1 VTFDRP
7 LTLPSE
13 GGGARPRRR
22 WPYVVAAVVLVLA
35 ATAAV
40 TVATHTSPDRIAGTA
55 GLSKLG
61 AAPTLDGGGPWIN
74 SKPLTPAD
82 LHGKVVL
89 YDFWTYSCVNCVRTL
104 PYLDSWYRRYKSDGL
119 VVIGVHSPEFQFE
132 HDTSNVRR
140 AVSELHVDYPVV
152 QDNQLTIWSAF
163 NNNYWPADY
172 LADRTGEL
180 RSMHIGEG
188 GYANTEKLVRE
199 LLHVATTSPHA
210 AAPNLPREG
219 NTPTAGDEVTQETY
233 LGTDRGATNVN
244 AGTHKYPASD
254 AEGLQDGDAAAVG
267 TWTATGQYLRS
278 GANGSVIA
286 LRYHARE
293 VNLVMATDHGEAV
306 DVEVLLDGQPL
317 PEADRTAET
326 VVRDGRTY
334 VRVQASDLYRLV
346 LGPGI
351 DAHTLSLVAQGSGLR
366 VFAFTFG
373 A

>member
-1 VTFDRP
+1 MTFDRP

-13 GGGARPRRR
+13 GGGSRTPKR
-22 WPYVVAAVVLVLA
+22 WPYLVAAVVLILA

-40 TVATHTSPDRIAGTA
+40 TVASHTSADHIAGSA
-55 GLSKLG
+55 GLSHLG
-61 AAPTLDGGGPWIN
+61 AAPALDGGGPWIN
-74 SKPLTPAD
+74 SKPLTKAA

-104 PYLDSWYRRYKSDGL
+104 PYLDSWYRRYKPDGL
-119 VVIGVHSPEFQFE
+119 VVVGVHSPEFQFE
-132 HDTSNVRR
+132 HDTGNVKR
-140 AVSELHVDYPVV
+140 AVKELHVDYPVV
-152 QDNQLTIWSAF
+152 QDNALSIWSAF

-188 GYANTEKLVRE
+188 GYADTEKLLRE
-199 LLHVATTSPHA
+199 LLHVKTTSPLA
-210 AAPNLPREG
+210 AKPHLPRAG
-219 NTPTAGDEVTQETY
+219 NTPSSGAEVTQETY
-233 LGTDRGATNVN
+233 LGTERGATNVN
-244 AGTHKYPASD
+244 AGTHTYPPSD
-254 AEGLQDGDAAAVG
+254 AQTLSDGDAAAVG

-278 GANGSVIA
+278 GADGSLIA

-306 DVEVLLDGQPL
+306 EVEVLLDGQPL
-317 PEADRTAET
+317 PEADRTAQT
-326 VVRDGRTY
+326 IVRDGRTY

-346 LGPGI
+346 LGN
-351 DAHTLSLVAQGSGLR
+351 DVAAHTVTLVAQAPGLR